1 LTGNKYSDGKKK
13 IVMQCLLQCIDN
25 EGGALFDSLEEHDLH
40 FLVVMELVV
49 LKFSVLLHEHELVVG
64 NVSNT

>member
-1 LTGNKYSDGKKK
+1 
-13 IVMQCLLQCIDN
+13 MQCLLQCIDN
-25 EGGALFDSLEEHDLH
+25 ERGAFFDSLEEHDLH